1 MLPCVAVV
9 VVVVVVVA
17 VVVAAA
23 AAVVVV
29 EGVGPAAVVV
39 VVVVVVTQGGHV
51 LKQGQQA
58 AWSNILTK
66 NILCIKSKFDN
77 LIYTVQTHF
86 TKNSKQIILEMK
98 LRKTNPCTC
107 IFRNTKIE
115 FRLQCRLSFRFYRLQ
130 LQNTINIKMRSYKK
144 VLAYVYCS
152 AAYNVFVIYS

>member
-1 MLPCVAVV
+1 MV

-39 VVVVVVTQGGHV
+39 VVVVTQGGHV
-51 LKQGQQA
+51 LEQGQQA

-107 IFRNTKIE
+107 IFKNTKIE

-144 VLAYVYCS
+144 VLAYLYCF